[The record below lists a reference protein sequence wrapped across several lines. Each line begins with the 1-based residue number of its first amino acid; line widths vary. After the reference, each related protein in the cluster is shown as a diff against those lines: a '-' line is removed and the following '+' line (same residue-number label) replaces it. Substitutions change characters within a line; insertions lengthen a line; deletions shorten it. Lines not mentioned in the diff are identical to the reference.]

1 MPMSGKKLK
10 RVWHNNSERG
20 LKKLIQTVIKAIVF
34 STILSA
40 TPAGAHHTPLPED
53 MGEVQ
58 ATWLWGLYTVPASIT
73 VDNSPYWYSYP
84 HTEVN
89 RINNPA
95 WTEAAGKHI
104 RPGAKAPAV
113 LLLHGCAGLARGPG
127 ALRVFLLRQGYAI
140 FEPDS
145 FARPGRSCNRTTL
158 FKRTEELAYALE
170 MIRQL
175 SWVDRERIVLMGVSQ
190 GGAAVA
196 QWSDPGFS
204 AHIILADNCGGE
216 KPSAPEDT
224 PVLAII
230 GEKDS
235 LSRGVNCDIR
245 SQSGRSRSIIIP
257 EAGHEISDVPETL
270 TFISGFLNQ
279 P

>member
-1 MPMSGKKLK
+1 MI
-10 RVWHNNSERG
+10 RIVVR
-20 LKKLIQTVIKAIVF
+20 AAVF

-40 TPAGAHHTPLPED
+40 TPVGAHHTPLPAD
-53 MGEVQ
+53 MGEIQ

-73 VDNSPYWYSYP
+73 VDNSPYWYSYL
-84 HTEVN
+84 HTEVD

-95 WTEAAGKHI
+95 WTEVAGKHI

-113 LLLHGCAGLARGPG
+113 LLLHGCAGLARGPD
-127 ALRVFLLRQGYAI
+127 ALRVFLMRQGYAI

-175 SWVDRERIVLMGVSQ
+175 SWVDRERIALIGVSQ

-196 QWSDPGFS
+196 QWGEPGFS

-216 KPSAPEDT
+216 KPAAPGDT
-224 PVLAII
+224 PVLVIV
-230 GEKDS
+230 GEKDV

-245 SQSGRSRSIIIP
+245 SHSGRSSLVIIP
-257 EAGHEISDVPETL
+257 EAGHEVTDVPETL
-270 TFISGFLNQ
+270 TFISEFLNQ